1 MLSMENRVLFTYRI
15 LQGIIL
21 ERSDYG
27 HANVSARWGKELS
40 LMKELQFARIQPFK
54 WYIWSL
60 GILPGPDM
68 AEERIELAKSV
79 SFIYMIDDIF
89 DVYGTPDELILF
101 TEAVNRYVNLCII
114 IYRILVLEVRSRKKY
129 GVIQ

>member
-1 MLSMENRVLFTYRI
+1 M
-15 LQGIIL
+15 
-21 ERSDYG
+21 
-27 HANVSARWGKELS
+27 SARWGKELS

-79 SFIYMIDDIF
+79 SFIYMIDDVF
-89 DVYGTPDELILF
+89 DVYGTPDELVLF

-114 IYRILVLEVRSRKKY
+114 IYKILVLEVRSQKKY